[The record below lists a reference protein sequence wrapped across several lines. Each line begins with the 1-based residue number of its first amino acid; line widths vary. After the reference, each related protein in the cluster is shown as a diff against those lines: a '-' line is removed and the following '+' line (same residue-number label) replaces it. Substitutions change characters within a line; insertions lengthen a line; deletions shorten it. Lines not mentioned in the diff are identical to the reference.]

1 MSSGTIISAL
11 GVVFGAAFF
20 VALLLTAPIAGLA
33 RRLGVVDR
41 PNARKIHARPM
52 PLLGGLAVLAGL
64 FAGLAVAARF
74 GIIGPADFA
83 PAQGIM
89 LGAVLIFL
97 LGLVDDKIGMAPSW
111 KLLGQILIAILLV
124 AFEIKLSL
132 FLRHNLAITAVTIIW
147 IVGITNS
154 FNLLD
159 NMNGLAGGI
168 GLIAAVFFGWVFFE
182 QGSLFTLFI
191 CAALAGALAGFL
203 PHNFPRARIFLGDS
217 GSLLIGFVLAAVS
230 VQGIYLAASKLNHL
244 PIITPILILG
254 VPLFDTFSV
263 ILIRLARGLP
273 IFQADKNHFSH
284 RLIDLG
290 MTQKQAVLLI
300 YLVAIA
306 VSIPATLLTHVT
318 ADEAFLLLVQE
329 VILFVIIVALM
340 RAGTIRSLERER
352 GLPPPD
358 HAEDLPR

>member
-1 MSSGTIISAL
+1 MSPVTILLPLAA
-11 GVVFGAAFF
+11 VFGVAFV
-20 VALLLTAPIAGLA
+20 VALFLTMPVAALA
-33 RRLGVVDR
+33 RRLGIVDR
-41 PNARKIHARPM
+41 PNARKLHVRPVPM
-52 PLLGGLAVLAGL
+52 LGGLAVLSGL
-64 FAGLAVAARF
+64 FAGIVVADRLGF
-74 GIIGPADFA
+74 IGLADFA
-83 PAQGIM
+83 PAQGIVI
-89 LGAVLIFL
+89 GAVLIFL

-111 KLLGQILIAILLV
+111 KLFGQILVALLLV
-124 AFEIKLSL
+124 AFEVRLSL
-132 FLRHNLAITAVTIIW
+132 FIRQHLIVTVITVVW
-147 IVGITNS
+147 LVGIINS

-159 NMNGLAGGI
+159 NMNGLSSSV

-182 QGSLFTLFI
+182 QGSFFTLGI

-217 GSLLIGFVLAAVS
+217 GSLLIGFTLAAVS
-230 VQGIYLAASKLNHL
+230 VQGIYLAISKLNHL

-254 VPLFDTFSV
+254 VPIFDTLSV

-284 RLIDLG
+284 RLVDLG

-300 YLVAIA
+300 CLVAIA
-306 VSIPATLLTHVT
+306 VSIPATLLAHVT
-318 ADEAFLLLVQE
+318 VNEAILLLLQE

-340 RAGTIRSLERER
+340 RAGTIRRLERER

>member
-1 MSSGTIISAL
+1 MTVLPSL
-11 GVVFGAAFF
+11 GVVFGASFF
-20 VALLLTAPIAGLA
+20 VALLLTPLVAILA

-41 PNARKIHARPM
+41 PNARKIHAHPIPM
-52 PLLGGLAVLAGL
+52 MGGLAVLAGL
-64 FAGLAVAARF
+64 LVGLVLADRLGF
-74 GIIGPADFA
+74 IGLADFA
-83 PAQGIM
+83 PAQGIAI
-89 LGAVLIFL
+89 GAVLIFL

-111 KLLGQILIAILLV
+111 KLLGQILIALLLV
-124 AFEIKLSL
+124 AFEIKLSI
-132 FLRHNLAITAVTIIW
+132 FIRQNLVITVVTVVW
-147 IVGITNS
+147 LVGITNS

-159 NMNGLAGGI
+159 NMNGLSSGV

-182 QGSLFTLFI
+182 QGSYFTLGI
-191 CAALAGALAGFL
+191 CTALAGALAGFL

-217 GSLLIGFVLAAVS
+217 GSLLVGFTLAAVS
-230 VQGIYLAASKLNHL
+230 VQGIYLASSKLNHL

-254 VPLFDTFSV
+254 VPLFDTLSV

-300 YLVAIA
+300 FLVAIA
-306 VSIPATLLTHVT
+306 VSIPATLLSHVT
-318 ADEAFLLLVQE
+318 VDEALLLLLQE
-329 VILFVIIVALM
+329 LILFVIIVALM

-358 HAEDLPR
+358 HTEDLPR